1 MRMVQK
7 GVWGL
12 TKASF
17 RRKRSYSRCG
27 KFDRFRSRVC
37 IGTRT
42 ECQSTNM
49 STSKGFHSSLMSP
62 ASSTHTNLSQEDRL
76 LSPSDPLALRIT
88 PSSFTLIGGR
98 SPRNELCHGEPILFP
113 LSVERSVSSTS
124 LQSKVAPESLLES
137 LPPSPK
143 ILRISRTD
151 FECMVSVLTQ
161 YRRHVERIASREQ
174 RTNT

>member
-7 GVWGL
+7 GVRGL

-17 RRKRSYSRCG
+17 RRKRSYSCCENLIG
-27 KFDRFRSRVC
+27 SGQLG

-49 STSKGFHSSLMSP
+49 STSKGSHSSLMSP
-62 ASSTHTNLSQEDRL
+62 ALSIHTNLSHMEDL
-76 LSPSDPLALRIT
+76 HPSLSDPLTPQTT
-88 PSSFTLIGGR
+88 PSSFTQIGGKVQ
-98 SPRNELCHGEPILFP
+98 RNELCHGEPALFP
-113 LSVERSVSSTS
+113 PNAERFATSTS

-137 LPPSPK
+137 PPPK
-143 ILRISRTD
+143 PKVLRIARAD
-151 FECMVSVLTQ
+151 FNVLIGVLDQ
-161 YRRHVERIASREQ
+161 YRRHVERIALGEQ

>member
-27 KFDRFRSRVC
+27 KFDRFRDRVW
-37 IGTRT
+37 IGTHT

-49 STSKGFHSSLMSP
+49 STSKGSHSSLMSP
-62 ASSTHTNLSQEDRL
+62 ASSIHTNLSHMEDL
-76 LSPSDPLALRIT
+76 HPSLSDPLTPQTT
-88 PSSFTLIGGR
+88 PSSFTQIGGQVQ
-98 SPRNELCHGEPILFP
+98 RNELCHGEPALFP
-113 LSVERSVSSTS
+113 PSAERFAISTS

-137 LPPSPK
+137 PPPK
-143 ILRISRTD
+143 PKVLRIARSD
-151 FECMVSVLTQ
+151 FNVLISVLDQ
-161 YRRHVERIASREQ
+161 YKRHVERIAQ
-174 RTNT
+174 GCAK